1 MPIATLST
9 VADHE
14 KLYRNCVPQKNPSS
28 YPLVPNHTHFIL
40 LDDKCDANGETWK
53 RYGYPVQADLTI
65 QLRAEIEQEARCS
78 SHYRQNYTIP
88 IIQILIEGGP
98 SSLLTVVE
106 AVMHE
111 TPVVVIEGTGRAANF
126 IAKAYRALYGNQTTY
141 IPPVDN
147 NANL

>member
-78 SHYRQNYTIP
+78 SHYRQ
-88 IIQILIEGGP
+88 
-98 SSLLTVVE
+98 
-106 AVMHE
+106 
-111 TPVVVIEGTGRAANF
+111 
-126 IAKAYRALYGNQTTY
+126 
-141 IPPVDN
+141 
-147 NANL
+147 